1 MWWIQLVWRIQSC
14 GGYSRSGDYS
24 RVGDTV
30 VSGVYSCVV
39 DTVESGDYSRV
50 GVIVVSG
57 DYSRVGV
64 CMYWRRPE
72 GAGWYDWTLLRSQLE
87 EGADSEE
94 ELWVTDESD
103 TDSEESDI
111 GDGKDD

>member
-1 MWWIQLVWRIQSC
+1 MVPDQGAVGENQ
-14 GGYSRSGDYS
+14 GGAGVRSS
-24 RVGDTV
+24 FSFLEITV
-30 VSGVYSCVV
+30 VSVEALVV
-39 DTVESGDYSRV
+39 D
-50 GVIVVSG
+50 
-57 DYSRVGV
+57 
-64 CMYWRRPE
+64 CMFWRRPE
-72 GAGWYDWTLLRSQLE
+72 GAGWYDWVLLRSQLE

>member
-1 MWWIQLVWRIQSC
+1 MGDTVGLETTVVWWIQLVWRIQSC

-24 RVGDTV
+24 
-30 VSGVYSCVV
+30 CVV

-50 GVIVVSG
+50 GVIVVSS

-111 GDGKDD
+111 GDGEDD

>member
-1 MWWIQLVWRIQSC
+1 MVWRLQSC
-14 GGYSRSGDYS
+14 GGYSWAGDYS
-24 RVGDTV
+24 RVEDT
-30 VSGVYSCVV
+30 
-39 DTVESGDYSRV
+39 
-50 GVIVVSG
+50 VVSG

-64 CMYWRRPE
+64 TVVSGGYSRVGDCMYWRRPE
-72 GAGWYDWTLLRSQLE
+72 GAGWYYWTLLRSQLE

-111 GDGKDD
+111 GDGEDD

>member
-1 MWWIQLVWRIQSC
+1 
-14 GGYSRSGDYS
+14 
-24 RVGDTV
+24 
-30 VSGVYSCVV
+30 
-39 DTVESGDYSRV
+39 
-50 GVIVVSG
+50 
-57 DYSRVGV
+57 
-64 CMYWRRPE
+64 MYWRRPE
-72 GAGWYDWTLLRSQLE
+72 GAGWFYWTLLRSQLE